1 MSRKPYIGPSDSQAN
16 AEALR
21 WRDAPFT
28 AASDASFRVKWDY
41 HRREPRDLREAVSM
55 VRRAYADEVP
65 AKLHKGPD
73 NAEGLYG
80 APGLT
85 PQAEG
90 YIFGGAQGSD
100 RKDPSEMVSYYHAP
114 FRAKLAELEL
124 AILPNGDPDVSCRKR
139 AAIVSHVT
147 IGAQGPQEAA
157 IKEGVPSWCAK
168 LVAEDALR
176 AFLRGMT
183 DLKLHVREAV
193 A

>member
-1 MSRKPYIGPSDSQAN
+1 MRRKPYFGPSDSQAN

-28 AASDASFRVKWDY
+28 AASDVSFRVKWDY

-55 VRRAYADEVP
+55 ARRAYADEVP
-65 AKLHKGPD
+65 SELHEKGEDGIGPD
-73 NAEGLYG
+73 G
-80 APGLT
+80 T
-85 PQAEG
+85 PKWTAKANG
-90 YIFGGAQGSD
+90 YIFGDTDGSD
-100 RKDPSEMVSYYHAP
+100 RKDASEMVSYYHAP
-114 FRAKLAELEL
+114 FRAKLAEME
-124 AILPNGDPDVSCRKR
+124 AGDEASRKR

-147 IGAQGPQEAA
+147 IGSQGPQEAA
-157 IKEGVPSWCAK
+157 IKESVPSWCAK

-183 DLKLHVREAV
+183 DMKLHVREAV